1 MTIYGGCL
9 GKDTGQHRRCKV
21 YSETGQ
27 NCECT
32 CEGHGEDYIRPDL
45 NTPLH
50 QMLMTIAVA
59 HGIMTEEDMMS
70 VMEGDDKQ
78 VGSVVEP
85 AEETIEQLEEK
96 RKK

>member
-21 YSETGQ
+21 IGENYPS
-27 NCECT
+27 CECK

-50 QMLMTIAVA
+50 EMLMTIAVA
-59 HGIMTEEDMMS
+59 HGIMTEKDMLD
-70 VMEGDDKQ
+70 VMKGDDKPALTN
-78 VGSVVEP
+78 VEDD
-85 AEETIEQLEEK
+85 TIEQLEEK
-96 RKK
+96 RK